1 MTSPCTL
8 AMHPQVAELLG
19 RPQYAQRTPEWYEV
33 RKNLMTASNAAA
45 ALGIKPYDSFR
56 GDPRAECIKQ
66 IVTGSFKGNAATRH
80 GCFHEDGVRDRMC
93 EIMGET
99 AMEFGLL
106 VHPDIPWLAASPDG
120 ITSTGRMIEIKCPMR
135 RRIDPGHVPHHY
147 YPQVQVQME
156 VCGLDS
162 CYFCQWQPAHF
173 SHTGTEIFDIVVVER
188 DREWF
193 ARHKDALHSFWG
205 ELMAARAAYVPPP
218 PPSCL
223 VRDDLYPPSMY
234 VRLTPPEPPVRSHTP
249 AKKARFSFLA
259 SDSEGDD

>member
-1 MTSPCTL
+1 
-8 AMHPQVAELLG
+8 
-19 RPQYAQRTPEWYEV
+19 
-33 RKNLMTASNAAA
+33 
-45 ALGIKPYDSFR
+45 
-56 GDPRAECIKQ
+56 
-66 IVTGSFKGNAATRH
+66 
-80 GCFHEDGVRDRMC
+80 
-93 EIMGET
+93 
-99 AMEFGLL
+99 L

-173 SHTGTEIFDIVVVER
+173 SSTGTEIFDIVLVER

-193 ARHKDALHSFWG
+193 ARHKDTLHDFWK
-205 ELMAARAAYVPPP
+205 ELMTARATYVPPP

-223 VRDDLYPPSMY
+223 IRDDLYAHLPPG
-234 VRLTPPEPPVRSHTP
+234 TPLPLRSAPCPP